1 MASSKARSKNRSAS
15 GKGGR
20 PAGGAGSN
28 DKSPGS
34 RTVPAVSATPTTPRK
49 STGATTARSP
59 RRTEVAPEPEES
71 FASAADPTGPPF
83 WLQVTSMVLAV
94 LGLAISAYETYAHYN
109 GNRLLGCPSGAHSTF
124 DCAAVITSPQAMVF
138 NVFPVAVLG
147 LAFYIFGVVIFS
159 PWAWRFRG
167 TVIRLGGRRLP
178 ITSRGVD
185 LVRLGS
191 VIVGMG
197 FVMYLIYAEFQIGS
211 VCEYCSG
218 VHLVTF
224 LLFCI
229 TVVSAALWG
238 LGHRNPAR
246 GDCAK
251 LHSVHVRPRGPGA
264 GGSPRKVAACRA

>member
-1 MASSKARSKNRSAS
+1 MASSKARSGNRSAS
-15 GKGGR
+15 AKAGR
-20 PAGGAGSN
+20 PAARTGSN
-28 DKSPGS
+28 GKSPSS
-34 RTVPAVSATPTTPRK
+34 RTVPAVPATPTSTRK
-49 STGATTARSP
+49 PAGVPAARAPKATA
-59 RRTEVAPEPEES
+59 VAPEPEES
-71 FASAADPTGPPF
+71 FEPAVNRTAPPF
-83 WLQVTSMVLAV
+83 WLQITSLVLAV

-109 GNRLLGCPSGAHSTF
+109 GSHLAGCPSGAGGTF
-124 DCAAVITSPQAMVF
+124 NCTAVITSSQSVVF

-147 LAFYIFGVVIFS
+147 LAFYVFAVVIFS

-167 TVIRLGGRRLP
+167 LAIRLGGRRVR

-185 LVRLGS
+185 IVRLGS

-238 LGHRNPAR
+238 LGKRNPAR
-246 GDCAK
+246 GA
-251 LHSVHVRPRGPGA
+251 
-264 GGSPRKVAACRA
+264 